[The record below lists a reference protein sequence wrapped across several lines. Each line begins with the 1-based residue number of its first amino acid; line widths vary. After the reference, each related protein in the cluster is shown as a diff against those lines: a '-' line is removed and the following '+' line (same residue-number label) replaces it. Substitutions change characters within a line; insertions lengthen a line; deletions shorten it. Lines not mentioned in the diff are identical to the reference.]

1 MLFVYYYIEI
11 YTFASNLK
19 NKKTKNLKLFTMKKM
34 LMIAAIAS
42 LSLLSCK
49 GNAEQEVV
57 AEEAIEAPAV
67 ESTEMAV
74 DTTAVEA
81 PVAEEAPAAE

>member
-1 MLFVYYYIEI
+1 M
-11 YTFASNLK
+11 K

-74 DTTAVEA
+74 DTAAVDTTAVEA

>member
-1 MLFVYYYIEI
+1 
-11 YTFASNLK
+11 
-19 NKKTKNLKLFTMKKM
+19 MKKM

-74 DTTAVEA
+74 DTAAV
-81 PVAEEAPAAE
+81 VDTTIVVK